1 MNQIDNSLV
10 RRAVEGDKQALED
23 VILSVQ
29 GQVYNLALRML
40 RLPQDA
46 EDATQEILIKVV
58 THLSEFRGDSAF
70 TTWVYRVASN
80 HLLNTRR
87 RTAELTNPSFD
98 AMSEQLEASLTI
110 YEANPS
116 AVVEEKMLV
125 EEVKRSCTLGMLM
138 CLDRDQRLALILG
151 ELFEVSSEEG
161 AAIMDISPAAY
172 RKRLSRARAAMVA
185 FVSNRCGLVNPASPC
200 RCHKHVRN
208 KIAVGRLDP
217 QHLLYADRTDEA
229 SEQEALLVRQEEL
242 STLRRTAALLRSHPV
257 YQSSEQTVTAILQI
271 LEQTDVSLGGG
282 NARGGQVQD
291 LPLQR
296 HEGWLN

>member
-87 RTAELTNPSFD
+87 RTAKLTNPSFD

-172 RKRLSRARAAMVA
+172 RKRLSRARGDGCLCLEPMRAGQSGQPVPVSQARPQQDRGRPARSTTPSLRRSNGRGKRAGGAARPAGRTQHVAPHRRLVA
-185 FVSNRCGLVNPASPC
+185 FTSGL
-200 RCHKHVRN
+200 
-208 KIAVGRLDP
+208 
-217 QHLLYADRTDEA
+217 
-229 SEQEALLVRQEEL
+229 
-242 STLRRTAALLRSHPV
+242 PV
-257 YQSSEQTVTAILQI
+257 V
-271 LEQTDVSLGGG
+271 
-282 NARGGQVQD
+282 
-291 LPLQR
+291 
-296 HEGWLN
+296 